1 MESSRSA
8 DGETEA
14 QRRQG
19 ALTRDGVPPQPR
31 GDFLSR
37 LVVRRG
43 QVRRSHQAV
52 TPPREMSSPTMLR
65 DGLGVQGLGILKTKQ
80 EAGSVRTSRAH
91 PAESVIRGARR
102 AEGKEPIS
110 STERTLK
117 ISKKERNEQAGLKQ
131 TT

>member
-1 MESSRSA
+1 M
-8 DGETEA
+8 
-14 QRRQG
+14 
-19 ALTRDGVPPQPR
+19 
-31 GDFLSR
+31 
-37 LVVRRG
+37 
-43 QVRRSHQAV
+43 
-52 TPPREMSSPTMLR
+52 
-65 DGLGVQGLGILKTKQ
+65 GILKTKQ

-131 TT
+131 TTQIRVKMLRLTLNYRNTKHRHQMQVSHGN